1 MLSSFL
7 NYQIILIFFSATFAP
22 ITLCYVTFII
32 GSFFI
37 IIYKTHHW
45 RKVRRIS
52 QLAQSVVIPMDEN
65 VAQSPP
71 QLPPHSYNN
80 QQENQSILGNF
91 SLVLFGILVI
101 TMFMPLL
108 LMQIGEIPL
117 SNPLQYY
124 GVFIM
129 TSIFLPSLYFFRKPK
144 CIIAVFSV
152 LFQLD
157 ISYSI

>member
-1 MLSSFL
+1 
-7 NYQIILIFFSATFAP
+7 
-22 ITLCYVTFII
+22 
-32 GSFFI
+32 
-37 IIYKTHHW
+37 
-45 RKVRRIS
+45 
-52 QLAQSVVIPMDEN
+52 MDEN

-71 QLPPHSYNN
+71 QVPQHSYNN

-91 SLVLFGILVI
+91 SLVLFGIIVI
-101 TMFMPLL
+101 TMFTPLL

-152 LFQLD
+152 VFQLD
-157 ISYSI
+157 HSYSI